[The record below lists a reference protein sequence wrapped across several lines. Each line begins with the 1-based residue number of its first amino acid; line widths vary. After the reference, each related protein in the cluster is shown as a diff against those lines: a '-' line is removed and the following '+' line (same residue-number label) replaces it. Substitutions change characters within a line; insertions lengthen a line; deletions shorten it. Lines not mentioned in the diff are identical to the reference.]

1 MGISDHFCDC
11 GLPYCSI
18 NCTLDPEYKQ
28 VPIKGIWIDSDINS
42 KENQKYQLIFRKL
55 IPLFSF
61 CENFKT
67 AKNLMIDD
75 STFVVICDSTIGDQV
90 ANWLQENR
98 RRCRLIIFTQSVSTP
113 VSWGK
118 KMKFQVEVAC
128 SIQEVKT
135 AIEKAKKALSIRMAD
150 PLPDIPKPLLDQL
163 VDQKELLPSQF
174 VESYVSQLSEHIP
187 DVAKVVDTP
196 AEQSDLVQYLVGSG
210 NSMGKAKAVVAE
222 LLSNPAFS
230 VSSTL
235 DNATSLPEEN
245 KIITSEDPAS
255 PKFVAL
261 LWKNAPHFS
270 VKNAVQTMK
279 QLQAVLEIDA
289 SVVASQLT
297 KPSVAGWRNSSFLK
311 VYTGNYL
318 YRELNRDLR
327 RFQAYY
333 NKQIGMKLLDRDLVE
348 LGSWQPER
356 FEGWVQYILGC
367 LSNYTNDQ
375 RSTTSFS
382 VQNATLTRGY
392 GFPADQLK
400 KYAENFPVNK
410 LFYWPAFTSTSNKQ
424 SGFQGEIQVFITP
437 AQNTLGVAI
446 ESISEF
452 KAEKEVLFPPF
463 TWFKVTKCDLK
474 PGVSL
479 HLHVTEFPVFDY
491 ISKLPL

>member
-1 MGISDHFCDC
+1 MQCTREGKGKIYITQPLYQCQDCFNTEIVHDFLDSEHTHSLCQNCAKNCHSKCNVKYMGISDHFCDC

-150 PLPDIPKPLLDQL
+150 PLPDIPKQILDQL

-235 DNATSLPEEN
+235 DNATSLP
-245 KIITSEDPAS
+245 
-255 PKFVAL
+255 
-261 LWKNAPHFS
+261 
-270 VKNAVQTMK
+270 
-279 QLQAVLEIDA
+279 
-289 SVVASQLT
+289 
-297 KPSVAGWRNSSFLK
+297 
-311 VYTGNYL
+311 
-318 YRELNRDLR
+318 
-327 RFQAYY
+327 
-333 NKQIGMKLLDRDLVE
+333 
-348 LGSWQPER
+348 
-356 FEGWVQYILGC
+356 
-367 LSNYTNDQ
+367 
-375 RSTTSFS
+375 
-382 VQNATLTRGY
+382 
-392 GFPADQLK
+392 
-400 KYAENFPVNK
+400 
-410 LFYWPAFTSTSNKQ
+410 
-424 SGFQGEIQVFITP
+424 
-437 AQNTLGVAI
+437 
-446 ESISEF
+446 
-452 KAEKEVLFPPF
+452 
-463 TWFKVTKCDLK
+463 
-474 PGVSL
+474 
-479 HLHVTEFPVFDY
+479 
-491 ISKLPL
+491 